1 MTTQTLPSGWT
12 IQHEGRLIRKDLKRR
27 DEWIT
32 ALRSGKYEQ
41 GCGLL
46 RSSDDKYC
54 CLGVLLQLEGKEF
67 HAREG
72 LSGYYVNGG
81 LGSHST
87 TTSSYVGE
95 DVDTIEFAG
104 VLPIT
109 VTLIKPNDI
118 TMISAATELA
128 VLNDCGVPFDVIAD
142 VIEYCFNQK

>member
-54 CLGVLLQLEGKEF
+54 CLGVLLELEGKEF
-67 HAREG
+67 CKYIG
-72 LSGYYVNGG
+72 GGYFVHTDYNGDRTG
-81 LGSHST
+81 
-87 TTSSYVGE
+87 SSYVGE
-95 DVDTIEFAG
+95 EIVTLSYPGI
-104 VLPIT
+104 LPIT
-109 VTLIKPNDI
+109 PTLTNPQGVEVTASRN
-118 TMISAATELA
+118 ELA
-128 VLNDCGVPFDVIAD
+128 SLNDCGVPFDVIAD
-142 VIEYCFNQK
+142 IIEYCFNQK